1 MPKVQDPQM
10 LTANR
15 LKDGDVLYWKAGH
28 WVLTMRE
35 GEVFADPK
43 AADMALAEAQKYVTG
58 NMVVNPYLFDVRVD
72 GTGIHPVKEREI
84 IRAAGPTVRGEGK
97 QASDPKAREAERRA
111 QRATSV
117 EAKDDDVSI

>member
-1 MPKVQDPQM
+1 M

-28 WVLTMRE
+28 WVLALRD
-35 GEVFADPK
+35 GDVFADPK

-58 NMVVNPYLFDVRVD
+58 NVVVNPYLFDVQVD
-72 GTGIHPVKEREI
+72 GAGIHPVKEREI

-97 QASDPKAREAERRA
+97 QAGDPKARQAER
-111 QRATSV
+111 QRSTQV
-117 EAKDDDVSI
+117 EAKEDDVSI